1 MDTLKEFIRGIIV
14 AILTWEAKVVVAKY
28 KPNIILVTG
37 SVGKTSSKDAVYTAL
52 SSSFFIRR
60 SEKSFNS
67 DIGVPLTVLGVP
79 NGWNNPVQWVKNLLE
94 GLSLILLTA
103 PYPKWL
109 VLEIGADRP
118 GDITKSLSWI
128 RPTAVLGTRFPKV
141 PVHVEFYDSPEEVIK
156 EESAPLMWLAAGG
169 VAVLNADDERSKFVT
184 LPEGVRKVSYG
195 FEHDADVRGMRY
207 IMTQSKKIA
216 TGIAFDVQ
224 YQNERAHVSVPN
236 VLGKTH
242 AQAVLAGIAAA
253 VSVGVPLSVAAAA
266 FEHHIPPAGRTRIV
280 SGTRGTTIID
290 DTYNSSPVA
299 SEEALKVL
307 SDAPRTGRR
316 IAILADMLEL
326 GSFSVSEHERIG
338 AMVPLNADIL
348 ITAGVRARDTARGA
362 REAGMYPEAVI
373 ETDRA
378 ADAASAAVSI
388 IGEGDVIL
396 IKGSQSMRM
405 ERVVKSL
412 MAEPAKAPEIL
423 VRHDAEW
430 LSRP

>member
-1 MDTLKEFIRGIIV
+1 MENIKEFIRSLV
-14 AILTWEAKVVVAKY
+14 VRILTAEARAVLAKY

-52 SSSFFIRR
+52 ASTFFIRR

-79 NGWNNPVQWVKNLLE
+79 NGWGNAVQWLKNILE
-94 GLSLILLTA
+94 GLSLLILNA

-128 RPTAVLGTRFPKV
+128 SPTVVLGTRFPKV

-156 EESAPLMWLAAGG
+156 EESAPIMWLKAGG
-169 VAVLNADDERSKFVT
+169 VAVLNADDERAKFVSVAD
-184 LPEGVRKVSYG
+184 GVKKIMYG

-207 IMTQSKKIA
+207 IATQSKKVA
-216 TGIAFDVQ
+216 SGIAFDVQ
-224 YQNERAHVSVPN
+224 YNNERAHVSVPG

-242 AQAVLAGIAAA
+242 AQSVLAGIAAA
-253 VSVGVPLSVAAAA
+253 VSVGVPLAVAAEA
-266 FEHHIPPAGRTRIV
+266 FQNHSTPPGRTRIIP
-280 SGTRGTTIID
+280 GLRGTTLID

-307 SDAPRTGRR
+307 EDAPRTGRR

-326 GSFSVSEHERIG
+326 GSFSVSEHTRIG
-338 AMVPLNADIL
+338 ALVPLHADVL
-348 ITAGVRARDTARGA
+348 ITAGVRARDIAKGA
-362 REAGMYPEAVI
+362 RDAGMHPEVI
-373 ETDRA
+373 LETDRA
-378 ADAASAAVSI
+378 SDAASAAVSI
-388 IGEGDVIL
+388 MTEGDVIL

-412 MAEPAKAPEIL
+412 MAEPARAKDLL

-430 LSRP
+430 LARP

>member
-1 MDTLKEFIRGIIV
+1 MENFKEFIRSLIV
-14 AILTWEAKVVVAKY
+14 GILTAEARAVLAKY
-28 KPNIILVTG
+28 KPNVILVTG
-37 SVGKTSSKDAVYTAL
+37 SVGKTSSKDAMYTAL
-52 SSSFFIRR
+52 ASSFFIRR

-79 NGWNNPVQWVKNLLE
+79 NGWGNPVQWIKNILE
-94 GLSLILLTA
+94 GLSLILLNA

-128 RPTAVLGTRFPKV
+128 TPAVVLGTRFPKV

-156 EESAPLMWLAAGG
+156 EESAPLTWLKAGG
-169 VAVLNADDERSKFVT
+169 TAVLNADDERTKFIT
-184 LPEGVRKVSYG
+184 LQDGVRKITYG

-207 IMTQSKKIA
+207 IATQSKKTA

-224 YQNERAHVSVPN
+224 WNGERAHVSVPN
-236 VLGKTH
+236 VLGRTH

-253 VSVGVPLSVAAAA
+253 VAVGVPLSIAAGA
-266 FEHHIPPAGRTRIV
+266 FQNHVPPAGRTRIV
-280 SGTRGTTIID
+280 PGLRGTTLID

-299 SEEALKVL
+299 SEEALNVL

-316 IAILADMLEL
+316 VAILADMLEL

-338 AMVPLNADIL
+338 TLVPLHADVL
-348 ITAGVRARDTARGA
+348 ITAGVRARGIAKGA
-362 REAGMYPEAVI
+362 REAGMHPDVVI

-378 ADAASAAVSI
+378 ADAASAVVSI
-388 IGEGDVIL
+388 ISEGDVIL
-396 IKGSQSMRM
+396 VKGSQSMRM

-412 MAEPAKAPEIL
+412 MAEPAKAKDLL